1 MSLSY
6 RRQIPTAIPEML
18 FILALTQV
26 KVQVRSRTHLKKD
39 GHGLLVYS
47 VLKKELCGY
56 TLHYIFSSSTT
67 CDRT

>member
-1 MSLSY
+1 MSY
-6 RRQIPTAIPEML
+6 RHQIPTAIPAML
-18 FILALTQV
+18 LILALTQV

-56 TLHYIFSSSTT
+56 ELPYI
-67 CDRT
+67 

>member
-39 GHGLLVYS
+39 GHGLVYYA
-47 VLKKELCGY
+47 LKKELCGY
-56 TLHYIFSSSTT
+56 TLPYI
-67 CDRT
+67 